1 MLFKEI
7 IGQDDIKNRLINE
20 TKAGRISHAQLF
32 CGAPGI
38 GKLPLALAYARYL
51 LCNHPGE
58 ENSCGTCH
66 SCVMVNKLAHPDL
79 HFVFPVVKKAIS
91 DDYIKEWRQC
101 LLKNPYFSFDDWLD
115 YLDAKNAQPI
125 IYARESDE
133 LIKRLS
139 LKSFEGGYKV
149 TIIWL
154 PEKMNEEASNKL
166 LKLIEEPPLKTIFLL
181 VSDEPEK
188 ILPTILSRTQQLT
201 IHRVDHQSISGMLQ
215 QRYSLSSDDAERIAH
230 LSNGNVTAA
239 IKQAV
244 NDESGDSQMFFDLF
258 VNLMRLSYQRKIR
271 EMKLWSEQLAAMGR
285 ERQKRFLE
293 YALRM
298 IRESFIYNLHLPDL
312 NYMTQRE
319 EQFVSRFSPY
329 VNERNVRGIAEEL
342 DSALNDIG
350 RNVNGKIVF
359 FDFSLK
365 MIMLLKN

>member
-7 IGQDDIKNRLINE
+7 IGQDDIKNRLISE

-51 LCNHPGE
+51 LCANAGDE
-58 ENSCGTCH
+58 DSCGTCH

-166 LKLIEEPPLKTIFLL
+166 LKLIEEPPQKTIFLL

-201 IHRVDHQSISGMLQ
+201 IHRVEHRLISEMLQ
-215 QRYSLSSDDAERIAH
+215 QRYSLQSNDAERIAH

-239 IKQAV
+239 IKQAL
-244 NDESGDSQMFFDLF
+244 NDENGDSQMFFDLF

-271 EMKLWSEQLAAMGR
+271 EMKLWSEQLATIGR

-312 NYMTQRE
+312 NYMTRRE

-329 VNERNVRGIAEEL
+329 VNERNVRGIAKEL

-350 RNVNGKIVF
+350 RNVNSKIVF